1 MNLAFNFSALH
12 VLVTGDFNMPH
23 IDWNSWTVA
32 CKSYMDAEFLDL
44 ISDLFISQ
52 HVSFP
57 TRVREGK
64 VPSLIDL
71 VFTNDEN
78 FITEITS
85 LPP

>member
-1 MNLAFNFSALH
+1 M
-12 VLVTGDFNMPH
+12 
-23 IDWNSWTVA
+23 I
-32 CKSYMDAEFLDL
+32 AEFLDF
-44 ISDLFISQ
+44 ISDLFISH

-57 TRVREGK
+57 TIVREDQ

-85 LPP
+85 LPRWVKVTVLLSQSILNVILK